1 MADRIL
7 MTPQELNDGSQ
18 FLLQKLSTLQNEVQ
32 SLNQRVRD
40 IESRWEGASK
50 QAFIQRYESELFP
63 VLDKVMPDVINALAQ
78 KLDAAA
84 NAIRD
89 TDQQIASA
97 FKG

>member
-1 MADRIL
+1 MADRIM
-7 MTPQELNDGSQ
+7 MTPQELNDGAQ
-18 FLLQKLSTLQNEVQ
+18 FLLQKLSAMQAEVQ
-32 SLNQRVRD
+32 QLNTRVND
-40 IESRWEGASK
+40 IASRWEGASQ
-50 QAFIQRYESELFP
+50 QAFFQRYIDELYP

-97 FKG
+97 FRG

>member
-18 FLLQKLSTLQNEVQ
+18 FLLQKLSTLQSEVQ
-32 SLNQRVRD
+32 QLNQRVRD

-50 QAFIQRYESELFP
+50 QAFIQRYESELYP
-63 VLDKVMPDVINALAQ
+63 VLEKVMPDVINALAQ

-97 FKG
+97 FRG

>member
-7 MTPQELNDGSQ
+7 MTPQELNDGAK
-18 FLLQKLSTLQNEVQ
+18 FLLQRLDAMQRETQQ
-32 SLNQRVRD
+32 LNSRVND
-40 IESRWEGASK
+40 IMSRWEGASQ
-50 QAFIQRYESELFP
+50 QAFFQRYTDELFP
-63 VLDKVMPDVINALAQ
+63 VLDRVMPDVINALAQ

-97 FKG
+97 FRG